1 MKPWWKESVIYQ
13 IYPRS
18 FQDSNGDGIGDIPGI
33 ISRLDEVA
41 ALGVKGLWLSP
52 VYPSPQVD
60 NGYDISDYCGIDPL
74 FGTMADMERLIA
86 EAKKRDLRI
95 IMDLVINHSS
105 DEHEWFQK
113 SRRREPGYEDYY
125 IWKPGKNSVAPEKKT
140 GQKKKREK
148 QDKRDLPNNWTSFF
162 MEDAWDFDEVR
173 GEYYLHLFHKRQP
186 DLNYKNPRVIEEVKK
201 ILAFWLDK
209 GVAGFRCDVINVL
222 YKTSLEDGKKSIM
235 LTGKEHYLCQEGN
248 HEILRRLR
256 REVLDRYSAEG
267 DGSVFT
273 VGETAMVELT
283 DAKLLS
289 GEARRELDLVFYF
302 DHLEVDRRVARFIP
316 KKFRASELLRRL
328 AKWQQGLDW
337 NALYLENHDQSRVV
351 SHYGDDSLRGYWE
364 RSAKL
369 LATLEFTLRGTP
381 FIYQGQEIGM
391 TNFDFTG
398 LDQVKDIE
406 THNLN
411 RLMKKLFIPGPLRW
425 KWLRLSSRDNARTP
439 FQWNREPGAGFT
451 EAVRPGEPGPWLGI
465 NGNHTRIN
473 YEAQKDDP
481 DSVLSY
487 YKKMIRIRAESDTL
501 KYGAFR
507 PLFSGRRLMMYR
519 RVPAEL
525 SPADSGAPADPAP
538 PLRAGS
544 DPAPS
549 RAGPPGETWTVA
561 LNFSGRRLRL
571 NARQRSLLRGALAV
585 SNTGGH
591 TGEAGLAE
599 PVRYLEPW
607 EAVAVK
613 Q

>member
-1 MKPWWKESVIYQ
+1 MNEWWKEAVIYQ

-33 ISRLDEVA
+33 ISRLDELA

-52 VYPSPQVD
+52 VYPSPQID

-95 IMDLVINHSS
+95 IMDLVVNHTS

-113 SRRREPGYEDYY
+113 SRRREDPYTGYY
-125 IWKPGKNSVAPEKKT
+125 IWKPGKNP
-140 GQKKKREK
+140 GGLKKRG
-148 QDKRDLPNNWTSFF
+148 RGNLPNNWTSFF
-162 MEDAWDFDEVR
+162 MEDAWEFDEVR
-173 GEYYLHLFHKRQP
+173 GEYYLHLFHKKQP

-209 GVAGFRCDVINVL
+209 GAAGFRCDVINVL
-222 YKTSLEDGKKSIM
+222 YKTSLDDGKKNIM

-256 REVLDRYSAEG
+256 REVLDPYSAGRDG
-267 DGSVFT
+267 DVFT
-273 VGETAMVELT
+273 VGETAMVELAE
-283 DAKLLS
+283 AKLLS
-289 GEARRELDLVFYF
+289 GEARRELDMVFYF
-302 DHLEVDRRVARFIP
+302 DHLEVDRRFARFIP
-316 KKFRASELLRRL
+316 KRFRASELLRRL

-337 NALYLENHDQSRVV
+337 NALYLENHDQSRIV
-351 SHYGDDSLRGYWE
+351 SHYGDDSFRGYWE

-391 TNFDFTG
+391 TNFDFTS
-398 LDQVKDIE
+398 LDQVRDIE

-411 RLMKKLFIPGPLRW
+411 RLMKKLFIPAPLRW

-439 FQWNREPGAGFT
+439 FQWNGEPGAGFT
-451 EAVRPGEPGPWLGI
+451 GTARPGEAGPWLGI
-465 NGNHTRIN
+465 NGNHKRIN
-473 YEAQKDDP
+473 YGAQKDDP
-481 DSVLSY
+481 DSILSY
-487 YKKMIRIRAESDTL
+487 YKKMILMRAESDTL
-501 KYGAFR
+501 KYGAFT

-519 RVPAEL
+519 RGPAEL
-525 SPADSGAPADPAP
+525 PPDPAPDPGTPADPV
-538 PLRAGS
+538 PLPRAGQG
-544 DPAPS
+544 DPAASS
-549 RAGPPGETWTVA
+549 RVGPPGETWTVA

-571 NARQRSLLRGALAV
+571 DARQRSLLRGAVGA
-585 SNTGGH
+585 SNTGRH
-591 TGEAGLAE
+591 TPPGNETAGAAE
-599 PVRYLEPW
+599 PVRHLEPW
-607 EAVAVK
+607 EALAVK